1 MATDKQKAAS
11 RANGALSRGPK
22 TAEGKA
28 RSARSQI
35 SSGLFTQ
42 AILLKGESRERFE
55 EIVEALRRTL
65 KPTNPVDELLI
76 GKMAIAHWRQVRLL
90 IAEKD
95 TGKSHDDQEMRL
107 DRQFFRSFDRY
118 VRLRDFFDPPNLGTA
133 TKHNDSDPAEPETEP
148 GEPETEPAAAS
159 TEPSLPEVQSLP

>member
-76 GKMAIAHWRQVRLL
+76 GKNPVTTRKCASAASSSAPSTLTSASATFSTHRTWEVQQNTTIP
-90 IAEKD
+90 I
-95 TGKSHDDQEMRL
+95 
-107 DRQFFRSFDRY
+107 
-118 VRLRDFFDPPNLGTA
+118 PPNLKPNLA
-133 TKHNDSDPAEPETEP
+133 NLKPIPASLIPNP
-148 GEPETEPAAAS
+148 GKWVS
-159 TEPSLPEVQSLP
+159 CD